1 MNNSLYTTQKSN
13 KTNSVQCNRKSQGG
27 CPICKQLIFLCCYH
41 VKICED
47 SNCPVFFCPNIKAKL
62 KASREV
68 LKIKVNPNSL
78 ENIEIYKMQE
88 EREMCFNC
96 QDFKL
101 QVGHETKWC
110 PSIICKKCCQSGH
123 AQIGCMFEMENLPMP
138 DEILLKI
145 LGYLNLRDLIECSK
159 VSKRLKGICFDKK
172 LSYHTYHSAI
182 SGLCFRDKK
191 IIMNALKDKPSI
203 LETEV
208 FMKPTE
214 RKRKRKPGLLSYE
227 IRDNKIILEVL
238 PSQPKR
244 SRVNLRVDESNII
257 SDSKRRR

>member
-1 MNNSLYTTQKSN
+1 MTELQVNNSLYTTQKSN

-159 VSKRLKGICFDKK
+159 VSKRLKGTYFDKK
-172 LSYHTYHSAI
+172 MSYHTYH
-182 SGLCFRDKK
+182 
-191 IIMNALKDKPSI
+191 
-203 LETEV
+203 
-208 FMKPTE
+208 
-214 RKRKRKPGLLSYE
+214 
-227 IRDNKIILEVL
+227 
-238 PSQPKR
+238 
-244 SRVNLRVDESNII
+244 
-257 SDSKRRR
+257 